1 MQIWGAP
8 FDMVSPSVAEAVDGR
23 IGVVNEVEKRRKQD
37 IPNFFMR
44 VKVALPLSKPFRRG
58 AFLTDSNGQNSWVM
72 FKYERLALFCH
83 YCGLLGHDL
92 RHCAQ
97 YFGATKNGEEAECQ
111 YGEWMKA
118 TGSRAQSPNSRG
130 RYRDE
135 AKHASKR
142 EMTRS
147 QQGRGRAPIKDDG
160 AEKAAVA
167 RVSMATQVDGI
178 AENQGICPESSQPNP
193 VFQGEKV
200 SVMEGMDGPMVGD
213 DDQSPGMDEIGVFT
227 RPINQMVNGPM
238 P

>member
-1 MQIWGAP
+1 
-8 FDMVSPSVAEAVDGR
+8 
-23 IGVVNEVEKRRKQD
+23 
-37 IPNFFMR
+37 MR
-44 VKVALPLSKPFRRG
+44 VKVALPLSKPLRRG
-58 AFLTDSNGQNSWVM
+58 AFLTDSNGQKSWVM

-142 EMTRS
+142 ETTRS

-160 AEKAAVA
+160 AEKATVA